1 VNQTESLIRIDV
13 EEELQRIIAQL
24 DRLQDQVAAPNLLKN
39 ALNATARKVRKQ
51 IVKDAKGQY
60 AIKDTGILKDEKQGA
75 PKVLTATAASM
86 SAAVRSRGPMQDIM
100 AFMTR
105 PNQGTGAAAAQVLA
119 SGGMKPLEKGNLKA
133 FVTTFASGHTAIVQR
148 DPPKQYGSG
157 RSARAGRYGA
167 NADMTRIKK
176 LLSPAVPF
184 MLGNET
190 VRGQAEALAYETLQA
205 EIDKRIAK
213 VLGKA

>member
-1 VNQTESLIRIDV
+1 MSRTETLLEIDV
-13 EEELQRIIAQL
+13 DKELQKIIQ
-24 DRLQDQVAAPNLLKN
+24 RLNSLPDQIAAPNILKN

-51 IVKDAKGQY
+51 LVKDAKGQY

-86 SAAVRSRGPMQDIM
+86 SATVRSRGPMQDIM

-119 SGGMKPLEKGNLKA
+119 SGGMKPLEMSNLKA
-133 FVTTFASGHTAIVQR
+133 FVTKFASGHVAIVQR
-148 DPPKQYGSG
+148 K
-157 RSARAGRYGA
+157 GA
-167 NADMTRIKK
+167 ERLPVKK

-190 VRGQAEALAYETLQA
+190 VRGQAAALAYETLQS
-205 EIDKRIAK
+205 EIDKQIQK

>member
-1 VNQTESLIRIDV
+1 MSGTEAMIHIDV
-13 EEELQRIIAQL
+13 EGELEKIIQRL
-24 DRLQDQVAAPNLLKN
+24 NSLQDQIAAPNILKN
-39 ALNATARKVRKQ
+39 AINSTARKVRKQ
-51 IVKDAKGQY
+51 LVKDAKGEY
-60 AIKDTGILKDEKQGA
+60 AIKDTKALKDESQGG
-75 PKVLTATAASM
+75 PKVLTATTANM
-86 SAAVRSRGPMQDIM
+86 SAAIRSKGPMQDIM

-105 PNQGTGAAAAQVLA
+105 PNSKTGAAAAQVLA
-119 SGGMKPLEKGNLKA
+119 SGSMKPLEMDGLKA
-133 FVTTFASGHTAIVQR
+133 FVTKFASGHVAIVQR
-148 DPPKQYGSG
+148 K
-157 RSARAGRYGA
+157 GA
-167 NADMTRIKK
+167 ERLPVKK

>member
-1 VNQTESLIRIDV
+1 MNQTESLIRIDV

-75 PKVLTATAASM
+75 PKVLTATVASM

-105 PNQGTGAAAAQVLA
+105 PNQGTGAAAAQVLV

-190 VRGQAEALAYETLQA
+190 VRSQAEALAYETLQA

-213 VLGKA
+213 GLGKA

>member
-1 VNQTESLIRIDV
+1 MNQTESLIRIDV

-75 PKVLTATAASM
+75 PKVLTATEASM
-86 SAAVRSRGPMQDIM
+86 SAAIRSRGPMQDIM

-105 PNQGTGAAAAQVLA
+105 PNQGTGAAAAKVLA

-157 RSARAGRYGA
+157 RGTRAGRYGA

-190 VRGQAEALAYETLQA
+190 VRSQAEALAYETLQA

>member
-1 VNQTESLIRIDV
+1 MNGTEAIIRIDV
-13 EEELQRIIAQL
+13 ERELQKI
-24 DRLQDQVAAPNLLKN
+24 LQQMNSLPDQIAAPNILKN

-60 AIKDTGILKDEKQGA
+60 AIKNTGILKDEKQGA

-119 SGGMKPLEKGNLKA
+119 SGSMKPLEVDGLKA
-133 FVTTFASGHTAIVQR
+133 FVTRFASDHVAIVQR
-148 DPPKQYGSG
+148 K
-157 RSARAGRYGA
+157 GA
-167 NADMTRIKK
+167 DRLPIKK
-176 LLSPAVPF
+176 LLSPAVPH
-184 MLGNET
+184 MLGNEA
-190 VRGQAEALAYETLQA
+190 VRGRAEALAYETLQR
-205 EIDKRIAK
+205 EIDKRIKK
-213 VLGKA
+213 VLDKG

>member
-1 VNQTESLIRIDV
+1 MNQTESLIRIDV

-39 ALNATARKVRKQ
+39 ALNETARKVRKQ
-51 IVKDAKGQY
+51 IVKDTKGQY

-105 PNQGTGAAAAQVLA
+105 PNQGTGAAAQVLA
-119 SGGMKPLEKGNLKA
+119 SGGMEPLEKGNLKA

-190 VRGQAEALAYETLQA
+190 VRSQAEALAYETLQA

>member
-1 VNQTESLIRIDV
+1 MIRIDV
-13 EEELQRIIAQL
+13 EGELEKIIQRL
-24 DRLQDQVAAPNLLKN
+24 NRLPDQIAAPNILKN
-39 ALNATARKVRKQ
+39 AINSTARKVRKQ
-51 IVKDAKGQY
+51 LVKDAKGEY
-60 AIKDTGILKDEKQGA
+60 AVKNTKALKDESQGG
-75 PKVLTATAASM
+75 PKVLTATTANM
-86 SAAVRSRGPMQDIM
+86 SAAIQSRGPMQDIM

-105 PNQGTGAAAAQVLA
+105 PNQGTGAAAAKVLA

-176 LLSPAVPF
+176 LLSPAVPH
-184 MLGNET
+184 MLGSEA
-190 VRGQAEALAYETLQA
+190 VRTQAEQLTYETLHA

-213 VLGKA
+213 VLGRA